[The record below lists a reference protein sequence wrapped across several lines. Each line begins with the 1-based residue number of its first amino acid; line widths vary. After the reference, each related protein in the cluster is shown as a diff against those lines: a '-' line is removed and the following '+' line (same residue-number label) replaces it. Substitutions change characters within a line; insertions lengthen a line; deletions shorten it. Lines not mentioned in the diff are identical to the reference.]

1 MNNWEYNGQSKSE
14 YEKNHKRIIDIIN
27 KTSDIESQ
35 ERLATTQAN
44 RIKDE
49 YKAINRAI
57 VSKELGYEHLFDIF
71 LKRAYELGNVGKQEY
86 RDYQLS
92 KLGI

>member
-1 MNNWEYNGQSKSE
+1 MSNWEYNGQSKSE
-14 YEKNHKRIIDIIN
+14 YEKNHKRILDIIN

-35 ERLATTQAN
+35 ERLARTQAH
-44 RIKDE
+44 RITDE